1 MSNLLGR
8 ALSVLAAYEHQLA
21 KEALDPA
28 REASRNAELRAVLIS
43 YMKQGMNQTQITRQ
57 LAEDGVRNSKGNP
70 YNKQQIQRFV
80 SRLRR
85 DLRGDE

>member
-1 MSNLLGR
+1 
-8 ALSVLAAYEHQLA
+8 
-21 KEALDPA
+21 
-28 REASRNAELRAVLIS
+28 
-43 YMKQGMNQTQITRQ
+43 MKQGMNQTQITRQ
-57 LAEDGVRNSKGNP
+57 LAEDGVINSKGNP